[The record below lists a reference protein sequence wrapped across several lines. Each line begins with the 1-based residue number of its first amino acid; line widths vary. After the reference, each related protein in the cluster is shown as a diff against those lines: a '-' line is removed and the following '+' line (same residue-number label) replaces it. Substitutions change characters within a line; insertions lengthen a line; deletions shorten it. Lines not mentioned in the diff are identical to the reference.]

1 VVTAPRSKRDERKPW
16 RFNSALL
23 GTMEGVRLVEERR
36 WKRRTGSHLRA
47 FESPTFR
54 TLEAPADWCRPRP

>member
-1 VVTAPRSKRDERKPW
+1 VVTAPRSKRDERKPS
-16 RFNSALL
+16 RFDSALL
-23 GTMEGVRLVEERR
+23 RTMEGVRLVEERR

-54 TLEAPADWCRPRP
+54 IVETPTDWCRPRP

>member
-1 VVTAPRSKRDERKPW
+1 
-16 RFNSALL
+16 
-23 GTMEGVRLVEERR
+23 MEGVRLVEERR

-54 TLEAPADWCRPRP
+54 TLETPADCAGLGLESRWGSPMRVRLAPSPPCAAS